1 MANKK
6 TDDGLKYNMKQINKL
21 ANDIQNGLDSLYTS
35 TYYNTS
41 QNNMELDAIRKSID
55 NSITKITS
63 RNYDAIGTPSITH
76 LFTRLQNDRTANK
89 NNKMS
94 GTVEELFGDDQ
105 KMMDLINSVS
115 EQNYIREEDIEIDCI
130 LKYMPKLQEALDTKK
145 ENVLSSDSFG
155 KDFLNARNR
164 SKTGENEEAKF
175 IEELNI
181 LKKTYNLSEFFERCY
196 DNISKYGEEFVYIS
210 PYKKEFAKLLNSPN
224 RQGMFDSSSAVAN
237 VSIGLKENGNISI
250 TNGSEVIP
258 IDESINKAV
267 NSLDHFY
274 GANFILESGII
285 KSVYQEAKIINEAKS
300 KKFDVTIKDDL
311 AFDDFKEYDGTS
323 SDGLIDQKKISEKA
337 IKVNGCIVK
346 KLPRDRVIPI
356 YIEDT
361 CLGYYYFEIPRM
373 QENFGVQNLRDP
385 LYAMKNGS
393 NTRMI
398 DNESNDNQ
406 IETVVQ
412 YLANQLAN
420 VIDAKFIETNSDI
433 RREIYMIMKHND
445 IFNAKMSGDIKVTF
459 IPPEYVHHLYFK
471 LNEKTHRGISDLDK
485 SLLPAKLYSSLYLTN
500 TIGVLTR
507 GQDKRVYYIKQTVDS
522 NISASLINAIN
533 QIKKSNFGLREVN
546 SIGQILNI
554 TGRYNDYFIPTNQGD
569 SPIQFE
575 IMQGQNIDIKSD
587 LLEILEEMA
596 VNATDVPLEVIQAR
610 QSMDY
615 ATQYVMSNSKFYR
628 KILKRQSICNR
639 LFSRMLTPIYNYE
652 YEANDTIEVTLPVP
666 LYLKMNAVSSVIDNA
681 KTYVEAIADYE
692 YPDTND
698 DAIKGIFKKKL
709 MRYQLQ
715 AHVDQDIID
724 KLKNDAEKE
733 HSLMSNE
740 EE

>member
-6 TDDGLKYNMKQINKL
+6 TDESLKYNMKQINKL
-21 ANDIQNGLDSLYTS
+21 TTDMQNGLNSLYTS

-41 QNNMELDAIRKSID
+41 QNNTELDVIRKSID
-55 NSITKITS
+55 NSISKITS
-63 RNYDAIGTPSITH
+63 RNYDTIGTPSVTH
-76 LFTRLQNDRTANK
+76 LFTRLQNSHSS
-89 NNKMS
+89 NNKFS

-105 KMMDLINSVS
+105 KMMDLISSVS
-115 EQNYIREEDIEIDCI
+115 DQNNIREADIEIDCI
-130 LKYMPKLQEALDTKK
+130 LRYMPKLQEALDTKK
-145 ENVLSSDSFG
+145 ENVLCSDSFG
-155 KDFLNARNR
+155 KDFLNARNK
-164 SKTGENEEAKF
+164 SKTGEDEEAKF
-175 IEELNI
+175 VEELNN
-181 LKKTYNLSEFFERCY
+181 LKRLYNLSEFYERCY

-224 RQGMFDSSSAVAN
+224 RKGIFDTSSATATKF
-237 VSIGLKENGNISI
+237 SIGVRENGFLSI
-250 TNGSEVIP
+250 TSGSDTISCDSE
-258 IDESINKAV
+258 INEAV
-267 NSLDHFY
+267 SKIKNFH

-285 KSVYQEAKIINEAKS
+285 KSVYREAGIINEARN
-300 KKFDVTIKDDL
+300 KKFDVTIDNDL
-311 AFDDFKEYDGTS
+311 ELDDFKEYDKTS
-323 SDGLIDQKKISEKA
+323 NDGFIDQKKISEKA
-337 IKVNGCIVK
+337 IKVNGCIIK

-385 LYAMKNGS
+385 LYAMKNTS
-393 NTRMI
+393 NTSII
-398 DNESNDNQ
+398 DNESNNDQ
-406 IETVVQ
+406 IEMVIQ
-412 YLANQLAN
+412 YLSNQLTN
-420 VIDAKFIETNSDI
+420 VIDAKFIEANADI

-445 IFNAKMSGDIKVTF
+445 IFNSKMSGDIKVTF
-459 IPPEYVHHLYFK
+459 IPPENVHHLYFK
-471 LNEKTHRGISDLDK
+471 FDEKTHRGVSDLDK

-575 IMQGQNIDIKSD
+575 VMQGQNIDIKSD

-639 LFSRMLTPIYNYE
+639 IFSRMTTSIYNYE
-652 YEANDTIEVTLPVP
+652 YETNDIIEVTLPVP

-692 YPDTND
+692 YPDSND
-698 DAIKGIFKKKL
+698 EAIKGIFRKKL

-724 KLKNDAEKE
+724 KLKKEAEKE
-733 HSLMSNE
+733 QSLVGNNE
-740 EE
+740 E

>member
-21 ANDIQNGLDSLYTS
+21 ATDMQNGLDSLYTS
-35 TYYNTS
+35 TDYNTN
-41 QNNMELDAIRKSID
+41 QKNTELDLIRKSID
-55 NSITKITS
+55 NSISKITS
-63 RNYDAIGTPSITH
+63 KNYDTIGTPSITH
-76 LFTRLQNDRTANK
+76 LFTRLQNNQSSHNK
-89 NNKMS
+89 FS
-94 GTVEELFGDDQ
+94 GQIEELFGDDQ
-105 KMMDLINSVS
+105 KMMDLISSVS
-115 EQNYIREEDIEIDCI
+115 DQNYIREADLEIDCI
-130 LKYMPKLQEALDTKK
+130 LRYMPKLQEALDTKK
-145 ENVLSSDSFG
+145 ENVLCSDTFG

-164 SKTGENEEAKF
+164 SRTGEENEAKF

-181 LKKTYNLSEFFERCY
+181 LKKTYKLSEFFERCY
-196 DNISKYGEEFVYIS
+196 ENVSQYGEEFVYIS
-210 PYKKEFAKLLNSPN
+210 PYKKEFARLLNSSN
-224 RQGMFDSSSAVAN
+224 RQGMFDSSSPIATKFSVG
-237 VSIGLKENGNISI
+237 VRENGNLIITSGKNDISCD
-250 TNGSEVIP
+250 S
-258 IDESINKAV
+258 DINAAISKM
-267 NSLDHFY
+267 DHFY
-274 GANFILESGII
+274 GATFVLESGII
-285 KSVYQEAKIINEAKS
+285 SSVYKEAGIINEAKS
-300 KKFDVTIKDDL
+300 KKFDVTIDNNLD
-311 AFDDFKEYDGTS
+311 FDDFKEYDKTS

-361 CLGYYYFEIPRM
+361 CLGYYYFEIPRT

-385 LYAMKNGS
+385 LFAMKNGT
-393 NTRMI
+393 NTRII
-398 DNESNDNQ
+398 DNDNNNDQ
-406 IETVVQ
+406 VEMVIQ

-420 VIDAKFIETNSDI
+420 VIDAKFIEANADI

-445 IFNAKMSGDIKVTF
+445 VFNAKMSGDIKVTF
-459 IPPEYVHHLYFK
+459 IPPENIHHLYFK
-471 LNEKTHRGISDLDK
+471 LDEKTHRGISDLDK
-485 SLLPAKLYSSLYLTN
+485 SLLPAKLYASLYLTN

-610 QSMDY
+610 MSMDY

-639 LFSRMLTPIYNYE
+639 LFSGMLTSIYNYE
-652 YEANDTIEVTLPVP
+652 YETNDIIEVTLPVP

-692 YPDTND
+692 YPDSND
-698 DAIKGIFKKKL
+698 DAIKSVFKKKL

-724 KLKNDAEKE
+724 RLKKESEKE
-733 HSLMSNE
+733 HSLEGNKDE
-740 EE
+740 